1 MEIPNYV
8 YRFLK
13 EPPAPTGLSFENL
26 TATDVTL
33 VWDHFTNLP
42 SEFISYAIEY
52 TDNNWQ
58 SIRNVRVFENQHSF
72 SALDLQNGLYRFR
85 VATVISLAPHLTQ
98 KGQFSTVSSKI
109 SIFKN
114 TVDLVIFEC

>member
-1 MEIPNYV
+1 MEITNYV

-13 EPPAPTGLSFENL
+13 EPPAPTGLALENL

-42 SEFISYAIEY
+42 SEFIAYDIEY

-58 SIRNVRVFENQHSF
+58 SIRNVRVSDNQHSF
-72 SALDLQNGLYRFR
+72 SGLDLQNGLYGFR
-85 VATVISLAPHLTQ
+85 VATVLSIATQWTQ
-98 KGQFSTVSSKI
+98 KGLFATVSSEI
-109 SIFKN
+109 SIF
-114 TVDLVIFEC
+114 